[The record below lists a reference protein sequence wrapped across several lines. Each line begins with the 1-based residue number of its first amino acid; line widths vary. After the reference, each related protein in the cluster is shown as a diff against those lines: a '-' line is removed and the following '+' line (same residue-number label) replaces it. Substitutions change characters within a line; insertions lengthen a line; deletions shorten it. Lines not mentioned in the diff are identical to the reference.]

1 MHVFDE
7 NEKLI
12 KCEKVEDVIT
22 HFMHVREAYYSK
34 RKKYQVDA
42 LKKEACILSNKAR
55 FITEVLDNTIDLRKK
70 KSAEVS
76 SIMISHHYDMVD
88 EDEQYKY
95 LVRLPMDSVTE
106 ENIEKIMSERDRK
119 NKELELLLNTT
130 EHEIWVKELDT
141 LRVEYLKIHEKI
153 QQEEKAKTKSKTKT
167 TDLPSS
173 SANLKGKPKVG
184 STKVRSI
191 KKCEKNKY

>member
-1 MHVFDE
+1 
-7 NEKLI
+7 
-12 KCEKVEDVIT
+12 
-22 HFMHVREAYYSK
+22 
-34 RKKYQVDA
+34 
-42 LKKEACILSNKAR
+42 
-55 FITEVLDNTIDLRKK
+55 VLDNTIDLRKK

>member
-12 KCEKVEDVIT
+12 KCEKVDDVIT
-22 HFMHVREAYYSK
+22 HFMKVREAYYIK

-42 LKKEACILSNKAR
+42 LKKELCVLSNKAR
-55 FITEVLDNTIDLRKK
+55 FISEVLDDTIDLRKK

-76 SIMISHHYDMVD
+76 EIMKNQKYDMID

-106 ENIEKIMSERDRK
+106 ENVEKIMSERDRK
-119 NKELELLLNTT
+119 NKELEILSTTT
-130 EHEIWVKELDT
+130 EREIWLKELEA
-141 LRVEYLKIHEKI
+141 LHGEYVKIREKAEK
-153 QQEEKAKTKSKTKT
+153 EEKKNELSSSSNVKTKVKT
-167 TDLPSS
+167 
-173 SANLKGKPKVG
+173 
-184 STKVRSI
+184 I
-191 KKCEKNKY
+191 KKSVKKNV